1 MQIPPAYDLE
11 RHFKEIKQMGR
22 PLNKKYF
29 GNRNIGTGGYQITGN
44 LSNSQNYADDRI
56 GGESVASFV
65 IAGTNNNY
73 TSVPTVSSIDAPTLP
88 GGVQA
93 TSGTVLMTAKTAT
106 VTTSGTGDVTK
117 DYLVNDVLTVVGGT
131 GTAATFTV
139 ASTKVRTAAVQSQ
152 GTGTWVTGD
161 TFTFSTGFSTPA
173 VISVTATAGV
183 IDGITIDNAGVR
195 TATGA
200 LTDPVTPDSTT
211 NGGGVQGV
219 SFNLGM
225 GVNAVTVSAGG
236 SYSALPANAAS
247 TTTNSVNGTGATLT
261 VSYGVLSIAVD
272 EKGSGYTTAPSVTL
286 SGGNASV
293 TTTLSTDSGNVSS
306 ATNQE
311 NAIVIYANV
320 DGNGAVVGDIIRQVS
335 TRRYKVKTAAGISIV
350 ELEGGDTT
358 PNLGKAMIIATST
371 GGTYYVTKL
380 TAHKATLVTK
390 TGDGALNGK
399 AVQWTFGAPSATIVQ
414 IENA

>member
-1 MQIPPAYDLE
+1 L
-11 RHFKEIKQMGR
+11 G
-22 PLNKKYF
+22 
-29 GNRNIGTGGYQITGN
+29 
-44 LSNSQNYADDRI
+44 
-56 GGESVASFV
+56 
-65 IAGTNNNY
+65 
-73 TSVPTVSSIDAPTLP
+73 
-88 GGVQA
+88 
-93 TSGTVLMTAKTAT
+93 
-106 VTTSGTGDVTK
+106 
-117 DYLVNDVLTVVGGT
+117 
-131 GTAATFTV
+131 
-139 ASTKVRTAAVQSQ
+139 
-152 GTGTWVTGD
+152 TGD

-173 VISVTATAGV
+173 VISVTAAGGAITGV
-183 IDGITIDNAGVR
+183 SIDTAGVR

-219 SFNLGM
+219 SFNLGL
-225 GVNAVTVSAGG
+225 GVNAVTVGAGG